1 METLAFLPLAS
12 MLLVATAWTKLS
24 SSWCLVQRVEK
35 AHTGSKVTGV
45 QGGVLLR
52 SKAVRAVGA
61 KLDSSEPW
69 LRPSLPFV
77 DPVSG
82 GVVRGQGRGFPLID
96 RLRFCRLLLTTQ
108 ILLCV
113 PNS

>member
-1 METLAFLPLAS
+1 M
-12 MLLVATAWTKLS
+12 ATAWTKLGVLFKELKKLTQVVK
-24 SSWCLVQRVEK
+24 WP
-35 AHTGSKVTGV
+35 GV
-45 QGGVLLR
+45 QGGMLLR

-82 GVVRGQGRGFPLID
+82 GVVRGRGRGSFLID
-96 RLRFCRLLLTTQ
+96 RLRFCRLLLTTL
-108 ILLCV
+108 ILLYV